1 MKKKKILLLSDHP
14 LSTSGVGTQA
24 RYLINGLVNTGK
36 YSFICFGGAIKHEDY
51 RQINVSP
58 DFIIKPTDGFGTK
71 EMVRL
76 ALAQEKPDA
85 MMLFTDPRFFLEQ
98 FAQDD
103 EIHQVCPIVY
113 NHLWDNPPWPEFNR
127 VLYEATDLINCINKP
142 TYDFCKERFPE
153 KTNFIPH
160 AVPQEIF
167 FPMKKEEILKQKRV
181 ILKGKPDDEFVGIW
195 VNRNARRKMPGD
207 VLDSWKQF
215 LDELEKKHGHR
226 KATLI
231 MHTDPLDN
239 EGPNLHHI
247 VDLFGLK
254 NNVLFS
260 KDRFDFAQM
269 NVLYNISDFVISRS
283 CAEGFGLSLLEGM
296 MSGTPLIA
304 LKTGGMTHQVVDH
317 RDGSENGI
325 ALEPEVKS
333 LVGSQLVPYI
343 YEDHISNK
351 TVAEAILKM
360 YEFGPEKRS
369 ELGKKA
375 LSYAR
380 SEFDIKKLI
389 SEWDRTLEETMNKFK
404 TEYKSWSITE
414 L

>member
-24 RYLINGLVNTGK
+24 RYLINGLINTGK

-167 FPMKKEEILKQKRV
+167 FPMKKEEILKQKRI

-404 TEYKSWSITE
+404 TEYKSWSITQ